1 MQSSYSKSVT
11 VATSSTGR
19 KLRRRESDPLRRES
33 GRGHDRRYRTDK
45 LDTTATKAYGISK
58 KTNPENIERGRLR
71 ERREEREREREREE
85 DESKMRRLRALVL
98 VAEAELKELNRKP
111 SSSPKAERKE
121 DVEKRH
127 AGVNEDLVARFGKF
141 NINSSVSVVDDP
153 MEVDSKPTD
162 SFRGRA

>member
-1 MQSSYSKSVT
+1 
-11 VATSSTGR
+11 
-19 KLRRRESDPLRRES
+19 
-33 GRGHDRRYRTDK
+33 
-45 LDTTATKAYGISK
+45 
-58 KTNPENIERGRLR
+58 
-71 ERREEREREREREE
+71 
-85 DESKMRRLRALVL
+85 MRRLRALVL